1 VTLVGERGCIVS
13 NGVTIDGVP
22 YDTHEQVC
30 LSLGSIAD
38 LEENR
43 TLVVARQ
50 LDKHDNIA
58 TMLRPVDGGQ
68 HPTPPLEPTPDA
80 TRADQAAYELAML
93 GYIEALA
100 VFRRAIGQRI
110 SRMVVPPVV
119 GCVQRVLGS
128 DYFLLNQRNE
138 DRVPT
143 STLIPYKT
151 KLRPRP
157 LFRLHIAEIKV

>member
-1 VTLVGERGCIVS
+1 MTLVGEQDCIVG
-13 NGVTIDGVP
+13 NGATIGGIL
-22 YDTHEQVC
+22 YDLHEQVC
-30 LSLGSIAD
+30 LSPESIAG
-38 LEENR
+38 LKSQ

-68 HPTPPLEPTPDA
+68 HPTPPLEPTPGASREDL
-80 TRADQAAYELAML
+80 AAYELTL
-93 GYIEALA
+93 LDYIAALA

-119 GCVQRVLGS
+119 GCVQQVIGS